1 MKEKEKDSNQ
11 NHKNDN
17 ISSFSYEEKK
27 LLKKYMEEYNDM
39 YQKILILPK
48 NEFISKLINHVELS
62 LSSKSNE
69 YSTESR
75 NKIQDFINEKIYK
88 SDYINARII
97 SENIEKRNRYE
108 LSRNY
113 FKGEIIPHCDKDK
126 KNGYYIHTCGER
138 FQTFKYKISFDYYMT
153 HFSKDKK
160 YKDINTNQYQKVLFC
175 KKCNMIYKS
184 SLIKF
189 RCAETAIHFY
199 SKLTSTNSENDENDL
214 PFATWAKYHCNV
226 VINDLMKCQKCSNNL
241 YFKKKNKKNYI
252 FCKKCNEMWDP
263 QEVKWECLIC
273 KKKFSSD
280 AKVYNPLEFKALK
293 ICVREAL
300 TDKIKAIPKYLD
312 CKCKIDFSTTTFI
325 HRKSCTGELY
335 LGELNGKKTVIC
347 NKCDSIGFYEGYVWT
362 CPICFNKTKNV
373 VKENKLENNK
383 SVDKNKSDN
392 KSVINN
398 KVKEKNI
405 NKDTNN
411 NDIKNNKENKDNIS
425 VNNNNRRNYYFS
437 LIKSK
442 INVKEDSLSISD
454 LKITTRS
461 NDFHKNKIQ
470 NTLYKGNIKDSL
482 DKKINNTSLK
492 ETERN
497 YEKAFKNENK
507 DQKGNEN
514 NNGSDDEN
522 HNNNENS
529 IKKNISI
536 SKEISNILSLNNS
549 RNKKEEYFRS
559 FRKKNIT
566 DLSTSMK
573 IMKMDSTSSNNN
585 NISLKKKST
594 NFGILSGFVTKRN
607 SSNIQEKTSEKSLSI
622 NKSNKTKKI
631 IKPKKSLS
639 INEFSY
645 SNIKDLGKIL
655 SKLDTKVN
663 INLKSSVI
671 NFRKISSNQFF
682 SKEKNKGEESLN
694 SQNMKIIDDSNNEES
709 QLVKNDNFGEK
720 VKRKDSF
727 ITKFNRFKKIVQ
739 ISRKSSSKIID
750 GNLKNQ
756 SQNVGPNKNNNLG
769 SSNNLDHYEIKKE
782 SSKNENSSN
791 LKKNKI
797 SQKYKNIP
805 HINNIINQSDVNIE
819 NKSLNKNKAKN
830 EKVIFNYKNK
840 YINNKGNEKEKEIK
854 IDSVYN
860 SENSNDKKISNST
873 DEDSDIPSKR
883 VYQGKNPKQSVQ
895 IKKTKINKINKNNN
909 NFNINDYKIIK
920 KIGQGSFGQI
930 YLIEDKYQNKYAMKK
945 IIVTSEKDIKKIEKE
960 YQILI
965 DLNSNAGNDKNLNL
979 VKIYGFSSKKLDPT
993 THVIYVLM
1001 ELAITDWE
1009 NEILKRQKA
1018 RKYYTE
1024 KELMTILSSLINT
1037 FAELQKQN
1045 ISHRDIK
1052 PQNILIF
1059 KDNKYKLADFGEAK
1073 ELYKDIAPTNKQTL
1087 RGTELYMAPALFY
1100 ALRSKKVIKYINHN
1114 PYKSDVFSFGLCS
1127 LFAATLCFE
1136 SIYDIRELK
1145 NNVSIH
1151 VILEKYLRKH
1161 YSYDVINIIS
1171 HMLDINET
1179 TRKDFIEMQ
1188 EEFKLYGFN

>member
-1 MKEKEKDSNQ
+1 
-11 NHKNDN
+11 
-17 ISSFSYEEKK
+17 
-27 LLKKYMEEYNDM
+27 
-39 YQKILILPK
+39 
-48 NEFISKLINHVELS
+48 
-62 LSSKSNE
+62 
-69 YSTESR
+69 
-75 NKIQDFINEKIYK
+75 
-88 SDYINARII
+88 
-97 SENIEKRNRYE
+97 
-108 LSRNY
+108 
-113 FKGEIIPHCDKDK
+113 
-126 KNGYYIHTCGER
+126 
-138 FQTFKYKISFDYYMT
+138 
-153 HFSKDKK
+153 
-160 YKDINTNQYQKVLFC
+160 
-175 KKCNMIYKS
+175 
-184 SLIKF
+184 
-189 RCAETAIHFY
+189 
-199 SKLTSTNSENDENDL
+199 
-214 PFATWAKYHCNV
+214 
-226 VINDLMKCQKCSNNL
+226 
-241 YFKKKNKKNYI
+241 
-252 FCKKCNEMWDP
+252 
-263 QEVKWECLIC
+263 
-273 KKKFSSD
+273 
-280 AKVYNPLEFKALK
+280 
-293 ICVREAL
+293 
-300 TDKIKAIPKYLD
+300 
-312 CKCKIDFSTTTFI
+312 
-325 HRKSCTGELY
+325 
-335 LGELNGKKTVIC
+335 
-347 NKCDSIGFYEGYVWT
+347 
-362 CPICFNKTKNV
+362 V

-536 SKEISNILSLNNS
+536 SKEISNNLSLNNS

-671 NFRKISSNQFF
+671 NFHKISSNQFF

-791 LKKNKI
+791 LKKK
-797 SQKYKNIP
+797 
-805 HINNIINQSDVNIE
+805 
-819 NKSLNKNKAKN
+819 
-830 EKVIFNYKNK
+830 
-840 YINNKGNEKEKEIK
+840 
-854 IDSVYN
+854 
-860 SENSNDKKISNST
+860 
-873 DEDSDIPSKR
+873 
-883 VYQGKNPKQSVQ
+883 
-895 IKKTKINKINKNNN
+895 
-909 NFNINDYKIIK
+909 
-920 KIGQGSFGQI
+920 
-930 YLIEDKYQNKYAMKK
+930 
-945 IIVTSEKDIKKIEKE
+945 
-960 YQILI
+960 
-965 DLNSNAGNDKNLNL
+965 
-979 VKIYGFSSKKLDPT
+979 
-993 THVIYVLM
+993 
-1001 ELAITDWE
+1001 
-1009 NEILKRQKA
+1009 
-1018 RKYYTE
+1018 
-1024 KELMTILSSLINT
+1024 
-1037 FAELQKQN
+1037 
-1045 ISHRDIK
+1045 
-1052 PQNILIF
+1052 
-1059 KDNKYKLADFGEAK
+1059 
-1073 ELYKDIAPTNKQTL
+1073 
-1087 RGTELYMAPALFY
+1087 
-1100 ALRSKKVIKYINHN
+1100 
-1114 PYKSDVFSFGLCS
+1114 
-1127 LFAATLCFE
+1127 
-1136 SIYDIRELK
+1136 
-1145 NNVSIH
+1145 
-1151 VILEKYLRKH
+1151 
-1161 YSYDVINIIS
+1161 
-1171 HMLDINET
+1171 
-1179 TRKDFIEMQ
+1179 
-1188 EEFKLYGFN
+1188 